1 MSNQAIVW
9 SMLIP
14 PWLTLFFMKR
24 EEIKRWMPA
33 ALFVM
38 VTTTIIHEVGF
49 TWGIWE
55 TYENTYPLGHMISFT
70 YGALPVGSM
79 WILKYTYGRF
89 WLYTAVQLG
98 GSLMLVFV
106 VQPWLH
112 IRGIFVYIDH
122 NNVLAGIGAFSTTV
136 VHFLLVYLYQM
147 WQDEGLVLPER
158 KRFSEN
164 LQPAVAKPLPHDGKE
179 VSSQDKDE

>member
-1 MSNQAIVW
+1 MSNQVIVW

-24 EEIKRWMPA
+24 QEIKKWMPA

-38 VTTTIIHEVGF
+38 VTTTIIHEVGI

-55 TYENTYPLGHMISFT
+55 THENAYPLGHMISFT
-70 YGALPVGSM
+70 YGALPIGAM

-89 WLYTAVQLG
+89 WLYAAVQLV
-98 GSLMLVFV
+98 GSAILVFI

-112 IRGIFVYIDH
+112 VRGIFVYVDQ
-122 NNVLAGIGAFSTTV
+122 NNALAGIGAFSTTL
-136 VHFLLVYLYQM
+136 VHLLLVYLYQM
-147 WQDEGLVLPER
+147 WQDEGLVLP
-158 KRFSEN
+158 KRNSSPAG
-164 LQPAVAKPLPHDGKE
+164 LQPAAAKPVPD
-179 VSSQDKDE
+179 DNPDE

>member
-1 MSNQAIVW
+1 MTNQVIVW

-24 EEIKRWMPA
+24 QEIKRWMPA
-33 ALFVM
+33 ALFVI

-55 TYENTYPLGHMISFT
+55 THENTYPLGHMISFT
-70 YGALPVGSM
+70 YGALPVGAM

-89 WLYTAVQLG
+89 WLYAAVQLV
-98 GSLMLVFV
+98 GSLTLVLL

-112 IRGIFVYIDH
+112 IRGIFVYIDQ
-122 NNVLAGIGAFSTTV
+122 NNALAGIGAFSTTLG
-136 VHFLLVYLYQM
+136 HFLLVYLYQM
-147 WQDEGLVLPER
+147 WQDEGLVLSKR
-158 KRFSEN
+158 KSSSIS
-164 LQPAVAKPLPHDGKE
+164 LQPAATKPDPD
-179 VSSQDKDE
+179 DKPNK

>member
-1 MSNQAIVW
+1 MSNQVIVW

-33 ALFVM
+33 ALFVI

-55 TYENTYPLGHMISFT
+55 TIENTYPLGHMISFT
-70 YGALPVGSM
+70 YGALPVGAM

-98 GSLMLVFV
+98 GSIILVYV
-106 VQPWLH
+106 IQPWLH

-122 NNVLAGIGAFSTTV
+122 NNALAGIGAFSTTV
-136 VHFLLVYLYQM
+136 IHLLSVYLFQM
-147 WQDEGLVLPER
+147 WQDEVLILPNQ
-158 KRFSEN
+158 KYNHQTF
-164 LQPAVAKPLPHDGKE
+164 QPAIAKPMPDD
-179 VSSQDKDE
+179 SQNDEN